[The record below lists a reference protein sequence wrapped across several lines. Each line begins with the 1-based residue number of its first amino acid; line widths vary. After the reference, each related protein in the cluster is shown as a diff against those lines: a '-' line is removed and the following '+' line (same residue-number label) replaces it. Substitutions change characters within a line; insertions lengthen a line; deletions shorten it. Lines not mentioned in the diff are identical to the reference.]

1 MDEERA
7 RAPESE
13 QPHPERERAPGGGGG
28 GGGRQAFLLRL
39 PPELLA
45 ELRSWAAGELRS
57 LNGHIEYL
65 LRQAVKRRRGE
76 GPGET

>member
-7 RAPESE
+7 RAPEPDES
-13 QPHPERERAPGGGGG
+13 HPERERAPGGA
-28 GGGRQAFLLRL
+28 GGRQAFLLRL

-76 GPGET
+76 GPGEP